1 MNINDKHCESRIHYG
16 DKKICHQKIQ
26 LLLTWC
32 DQQNLT
38 HLPALIQPLTEQD
51 ELTALTQLDKKLR
64 PPGPGSKCAAAFS
77 IFEVQ

>member
-1 MNINDKHCESRIHYG
+1 MTNTVSREFTMET
-16 DKKICHQKIQ
+16 KKSVIRK
-26 LLLTWC
+26 LTWC

-64 PPGPGSKCAAAFS
+64 PPGSKCAAAFS